1 MASLEV
7 DHITVPGQNFALIS
21 IVGKN
26 CNQKTE
32 SGESGLKIRGCF
44 STAEEAASW
53 AKKLQKDDATF
64 DIYVV
69 DMYKWLLIPP
79 KTEEI
84 ENTHYNEDKLEEMM
98 QEYKKNQ
105 ALGKRMFE
113 QRVRDAKEKG
123 IDGDMPFV
131 KPGDDNSKFY
141 TKPDEPPMPHP
152 SEFVEK
158 FKEEFPDKPLEEII
172 KMADD
177 AVTEEAN
184 KRKAEREKE
193 ESK

>member
-1 MASLEV
+1 MASLET

-21 IVGKN
+21 VVGKD

-32 SGESGLKIRGCF
+32 SGEFGLKIKGCF
-44 STAEEAASW
+44 STQEEAASW
-53 AKKLQKDDATF
+53 EKKLQKDDATF

-69 DMYKWLLIPP
+69 DMYKWLLLPP
-79 KTEEI
+79 KTSEI
-84 ENTHYNEDKLEEMM
+84 EETHYVEDKLEEMM
-98 QEYKKNQ
+98 VEYRKNQ

-113 QRVRDAKEKG
+113 QRVKDSKDKG
-123 IDGDMPFV
+123 IDGDMPFI
-131 KPGDDNSKFY
+131 KPGDDNSKYY

-158 FKEEFPDKPLEEII
+158 FKAEFPDKPLEEIV

-177 AVTEEAN
+177 AVEEEA
-184 KRKAEREKE
+184 KRRQAQREATD
-193 ESK
+193 